1 MTLMQTPPMYDPKIR
16 AACQEAAALPRW
28 SRGWFVMRSC
38 RAALLRHGL
47 QVLVLCIAI
56 CWVLSLVQV
65 GVPLWRQ
72 MAYSLPI
79 GMTSWALIDG
89 GRFFIDQDSPYLF
102 PRGWRGG
109 ALIVFGVLAGF
120 LVGSLFGDAMNGRT
134 SFSLMHDSPQ
144 FFLYIFLFS
153 MASGIGISLFFYSQ
167 GKSAYFQAEIEAK
180 SRQTTEAQL
189 KLLQSQLDPHMLF
202 NTLANLRVL
211 IPQEPERAVRMLDQL
226 CDFLRATLA
235 ASRSQEHSLQA
246 EFDRLRDYLTLMQIR
261 MGERLKFQLD
271 LPAELSAHPVPTL
284 ILQSLVENAVLH
296 GLEPKVGGGSVRIS
310 AAQGDG
316 QLILQVRD
324 DGMGMRE
331 QPTGDL
337 SGDLT
342 DKTAPNG
349 FGLLQVRERLQSR
362 YGKLATIDFIAA
374 SAVNTPASTILSSQ
388 NAANHE
394 ISASGAGC
402 QVTLRIPLAA

>member
-1 MTLMQTPPMYDPKIR
+1 MTFMQTPSMYDPKIR
-16 AACQEAAALPRW
+16 AACEAAAAMPRW

-109 ALIVFGVLAGF
+109 ALIVFGVFAGF
-120 LVGSLFGDAMNGRT
+120 LVGSLFGDVMNGRT

-226 CDFLRATLA
+226 CDFLRATLS

-246 EFDRLRDYLTLMQIR
+246 EFDRLRDYLALMQIR

-310 AAQGDG
+310 AAQVDG

-331 QPTGDL
+331 HPP
-337 SGDLT
+337 GDLT
-342 DKTAPNG
+342 DKIAPNG
-349 FGLLQVRERLQSR
+349 FGLLQVRERLHRR
-362 YGKLATIDFIAA
+362 YGKLAAIDFIAS
-374 SAVNTPASTILSSQ
+374 SAVNTPANSVFSSQ
-388 NAANHE
+388 NAAKNE
-394 ISASGAGC
+394 PSPLGFGASAGC
-402 QVTLRIPLAA
+402 QVTLRIPLAV